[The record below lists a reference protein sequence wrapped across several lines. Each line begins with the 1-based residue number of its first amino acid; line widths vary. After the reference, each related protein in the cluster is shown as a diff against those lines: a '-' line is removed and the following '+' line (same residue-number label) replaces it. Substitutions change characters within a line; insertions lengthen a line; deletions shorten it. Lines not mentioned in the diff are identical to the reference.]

1 MSVPKSGENSKGSGF
16 KPIRLCIHNTGG
28 TYLIRVIPT
37 ANCSCIGR
45 EASVLWLY
53 HLCASF
59 ISSQRTWLQETLIC
73 ASCLGQWE
81 RLVPSGSR
89 APLLFPFLH
98 LCLFPQQLVFFVFV
112 GFVLIVLESCYV
124 TWHDFKLESL
134 LLSLPSVELWMC
146 TTITGSFLE
155 KFKFLVSSVLR
166 I

>member
-89 APLLFPFLH
+89 APLLFPLLH
-98 LCLFPQQLVFFVFV
+98 LCLFPQQLVFFCFCW
-112 GFVLIVLESCYV
+112 FCFNCLRVLLCDLAWLQTWESSI
-124 TWHDFKLESL
+124 K
-134 LLSLPSVELWMC
+134 PSKCGVMDVYYYNWL
-146 TTITGSFLE
+146 IFR
-155 KFKFLVSSVLR
+155 K